1 MSRSWLRR
9 LVLVALAGVVASV
22 PPASAARA
30 SKPAAI
36 VIQKVDEAKFE
47 PAPGEPFFLLL
58 LGNDGRAGVS
68 GQRGDGIHLVGVNPS
83 AGTATILNIPR
94 DTWADVPGRGYGK
107 INSAFQF
114 GGLRLQA
121 ETVGRLVGVPVT
133 FGITTDFDGF
143 QGLVEDMG
151 GLEVNVPFDMNDR
164 NSGAV
169 YPAGPIHMD
178 AHYALAFARNRYI
191 PGGDLARTEHQG
203 ILLQTALT
211 KVRAETNGPLDTMR
225 MVAILA
231 RHTSLHDVSLADLY
245 TLARYATGLP
255 AEGIRNIT
263 MPSTITTIGRASVVL
278 PGPGSAELFADFA
291 DDAVLQAH

>member
-1 MSRSWLRR
+1 MSRSRLRR

-169 YPAGPIHMD
+169 YPAGPIHMA

-278 PGPGSAELFADFA
+278 PGPKSAELFADFA

>member
-1 MSRSWLRR
+1 MNRRR
-9 LVLVALAGVVASV
+9 LKRLLVVAVAGLAACGPPALA
-22 PPASAARA
+22 AR
-30 SKPAAI
+30 PVGPRAI

-58 LGNDGRAGVS
+58 LGNDGRSGVS
-68 GQRGDGIHLVGVNPS
+68 GQRGDAIHVVGVNPA

-94 DTWADVPGRGYGK
+94 DTWADVPGRGFDK
-107 INSAFQF
+107 INSAYQR
-114 GGLRLQA
+114 GGLAQQA
-121 ETVGRLVGVPVT
+121 ETVSRLVGVPIA
-133 FGITTDFDGF
+133 FAITTDFDGF

-151 GLEVNVPFDMNDR
+151 GVEVTVPYDMNDR

-169 YPAGPIHMD
+169 FPAGPIHMD

-203 ILLQTALT
+203 ILLQSALA

-225 MVAILA
+225 MVAILV
-231 RHTSLHDVSLADLY
+231 RHTQLQDVSVENLY
-245 TLARYATGLP
+245 LLARYATGLP
-255 AEGIRNIT
+255 AEGIRNVT
-263 MPSTITTIGRASVVL
+263 MPSTIGTIGRASVVF